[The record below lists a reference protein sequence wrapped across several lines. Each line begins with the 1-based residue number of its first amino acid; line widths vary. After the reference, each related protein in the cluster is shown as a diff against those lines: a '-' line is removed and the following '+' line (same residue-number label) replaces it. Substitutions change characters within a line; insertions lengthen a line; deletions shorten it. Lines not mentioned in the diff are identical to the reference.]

1 MSINRHNYEEFFIL
15 YMDNELKPEERRMV
29 ESFVQQHPDLKEELD
44 VLMQYKLVP
53 DVSVVFPGKDELL
66 KENGHSLITPSNYE
80 EWLTLYADNEL
91 SPDQKEAV
99 EHFIA
104 GNPVMERELELVL
117 KTRLVPETISF
128 PDKALLYRTE
138 EKRRIVPIRWRAA
151 AAILILLLGVT
162 AVLVLNRK
170 GNVPQAD
177 VAGNQ
182 PSKQSEPQK
191 EQPVLVKENND
202 PVIIP
207 TENKTTDQDPV
218 ALSEEDKTPV
228 LPLKIQSS
236 NAVAENK
243 NKTVLPVNVPVN
255 DPSPVIKKDE
265 PVVADINNKPTNNL
279 PRPVN
284 NPNLEKQDKAIAD
297 ITIPDEKNNTTVS
310 GKENVTKNNPPTS
323 DNYILASNN
332 GQLEQPDG
340 KKNKNRGIFR
350 KIARTFEKRTSIDPT
365 DDDRLLVGGLAI
377 KLK

>member
-91 SPDQKEAV
+91 TPDQKDAV

-138 EKRRIVPIRWRAA
+138 EKRRIAPFRWRAA
-151 AAILILLLGVT
+151 AAVLILLLGVT
-162 AVLVLNRK
+162 ALLLFNKK
-170 GNVPQAD
+170 GNDPNEM
-177 VAGNQ
+177 AGNE
-182 PSKQSEPQK
+182 PAKQTESLK
-191 EQPVLVKENND
+191 EQPVLVKEDNN
-202 PVIIP
+202 PVILP
-207 TENKTTDQDPV
+207 VENTTNETDPV
-218 ALSEEDKTPV
+218 ASSNEKEDIRITPV
-228 LPLKIQSS
+228 KNNN

-243 NKTVLPVNVPVN
+243 NKNISPVTLPVN
-255 DPSPVIKKDE
+255 DPLPVIKKE
-265 PVVADINNKPTNNL
+265 EQVVAENNNKPTNNL
-279 PRPVN
+279 PQPIN
-284 NPNLEKQDKAIAD
+284 NPNAYQPKVENVIAKT
-297 ITIPDEKNNTTVS
+297 TIPEEKNNAIVS
-310 GKENVTKNNPPTS
+310 GNENVTKNNPSTS
-323 DNYILASNN
+323 DNYILAS
-332 GQLEQPDG
+332 QLEQPDG

>member
-66 KENGHSLITPSNYE
+66 KENGHSLITSSNYE

-91 SPDQKEAV
+91 TPDQKDAV

-117 KTRLVPETISF
+117 KTRLIPETISF

-138 EKRRIVPIRWRAA
+138 EKRRIAPFRWRAA
-151 AAILILLLGVT
+151 AAVLILLLGVT
-162 AVLVLNRK
+162 ALLLFNKK
-170 GNVPQAD
+170 GNDPNEM
-177 VAGNQ
+177 AGNE
-182 PSKQSEPQK
+182 PAKQTESLK
-191 EQPVLVKENND
+191 DQPVLVKENDN
-202 PVIIP
+202 PVIAP
-207 TENKTTDQDPV
+207 VENKTNETDPV
-218 ALSEEDKTPV
+218 ASSNEKENIQVSPV
-228 LPLKIQSS
+228 KNNN

-243 NKTVLPVNVPVN
+243 NKNISPFTLPVN
-255 DPSPVIKKDE
+255 DPSPVIKKE
-265 PVVADINNKPTNNL
+265 EQVVADNNNKPTNNL
-279 PRPVN
+279 PRPIN
-284 NPNLEKQDKAIAD
+284 NPNTNETKVDNAIAKT
-297 ITIPDEKNNTTVS
+297 TIPEEKNNAIVS
-310 GKENVTKNNPPTS
+310 GDKNVTKDNPPSS
-323 DNYILASNN
+323 DNYILAS
-332 GQLEQPDG
+332 QLEQPDG